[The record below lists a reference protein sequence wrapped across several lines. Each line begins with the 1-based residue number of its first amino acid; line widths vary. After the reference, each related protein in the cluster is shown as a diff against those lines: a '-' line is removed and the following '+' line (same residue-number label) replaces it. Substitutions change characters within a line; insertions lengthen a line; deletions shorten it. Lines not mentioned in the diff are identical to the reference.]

1 MPLDN
6 PAPLRQV
13 APPMT
18 PLTALCVY
26 CGSRLGDDPAF
37 TEAARELGASL
48 ARERIQLI
56 YGGGGIG
63 LMGEVARSVLAH
75 GGEAIGIIPKV
86 LDGKEVA
93 QAGLTRMEVV
103 PDMHHRKRRMF
114 DLADAFAVLPGGVG
128 TLDETVEMITWAQLG
143 IHQKPILIIDV
154 AGYWA
159 PFLALLETIVTR
171 DFATERTR
179 DFYTAVGTVADLVPT
194 ARALLAR

>member
-1 MPLDN
+1 
-6 PAPLRQV
+6 
-13 APPMT
+13 MT
-18 PLTALCVY
+18 TLSALCVY
-26 CGSRLGDDPAF
+26 CGSRFGDDPAF
-37 TEAARELGASL
+37 TDAARELGAIL

-63 LMGEVARSVLAH
+63 LMGEVARAVLAH

-86 LDGKEVA
+86 LQGREVE
-93 QAGLTRMEVV
+93 QAGLTRMEEV

-114 DLADAFAVLPGGVG
+114 DLSDAFAVLPGGVG
-128 TLDETVEMITWAQLG
+128 TMDETVEMITWAQLG
-143 IHQKPILIIDV
+143 IHKKPILIIDV

-159 PFLALLETIVTR
+159 PFLALLDTIVTR

-179 DFYTAVGTVADLVPT
+179 DFYTAVSTVADLVPT

>member
-1 MPLDN
+1 MGLDI
-6 PAPLRQV
+6 PGPLRQV

-18 PLTALCVY
+18 TLTALCVY
-26 CGSRLGDDPAF
+26 CGSRLGDNPAF
-37 TEAARELGASL
+37 TEAARELGAIL

-75 GGEAIGIIPKV
+75 GGEVIGIIPKV
-86 LDGKEVA
+86 LDGREVA
-93 QAGLTRMEVV
+93 QAGLTRMEIV

-114 DLADAFAVLPGGVG
+114 DLSDAFAVLPGGVG

-143 IHQKPILIIDV
+143 IHQKPILIIDT

-159 PFLALLETIVTR
+159 PFIGLLDHIVRR

-179 DFYTAVGTVADLVPT
+179 DFYAAVGAVADVVPT
-194 ARALLAR
+194 ARAFLAG